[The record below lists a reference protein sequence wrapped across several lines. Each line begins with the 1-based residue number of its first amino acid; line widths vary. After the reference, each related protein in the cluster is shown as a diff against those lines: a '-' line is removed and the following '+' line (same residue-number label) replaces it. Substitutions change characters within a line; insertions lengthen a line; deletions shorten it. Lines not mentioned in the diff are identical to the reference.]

1 MQLILASQSPRRLDL
16 LAQIG
21 VFPDAVVPADLDESP
36 RKGELPRELARRL
49 AKAKA
54 EAVAELHPGDATLG
68 ADTVV
73 ACGRRVLP
81 KPADREEAGQCLKL
95 LSGRRH
101 LVHGGVCVRCDG
113 VSHVRLVS
121 TRVGFKRLS
130 EQEVEGYLESGEWR
144 GKAGGYAIQG
154 RAAAFIDLVNGSYGN
169 VVGLPL
175 YETAKL
181 LKGLGLL
188 R

>member
-1 MQLILASQSPRRLDL
+1 MLASASPRRLDL

-21 VFPDAVVPADLDESP
+21 LAPERTLSPDLDESALP
-36 RKGELPRELARRL
+36 GEPPARLAARL

-54 EAVAELHPGDATLG
+54 LKGREMAPGAVVLG

-73 ACGRRVLP
+73 AVGRRVLP
-81 KPADREEAGQCLKL
+81 KAETPEEAKACLEL
-95 LSGRRH
+95 LSGRAH
-101 LVHGGVCVRCDG
+101 LVLTAVAVAAEEGVRE
-113 VSHVRLVS
+113 RLS
-121 TRVGFKRLS
+121 RTRVHFKRLS
-130 EQEVEGYLESGEWR
+130 AAEIAAYIESGEWR

-154 RAAAFIDLVNGSYGN
+154 RAGAFVSALNGSYSG

-175 YETAKL
+175 YEAAQL
-181 LKGLGLL
+181 LSSFGVGE